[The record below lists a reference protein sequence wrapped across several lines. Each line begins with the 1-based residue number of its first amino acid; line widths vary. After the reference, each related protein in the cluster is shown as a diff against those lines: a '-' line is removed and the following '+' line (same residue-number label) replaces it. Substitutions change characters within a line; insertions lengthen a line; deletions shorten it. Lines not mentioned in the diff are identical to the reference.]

1 MNREDDDARRAA
13 ARDGGPP
20 SREAA
25 RARVEQHNHEPPFA
39 LCGPTR
45 TLIAD
50 GVRHRYRDVG
60 AAQAALRSGE
70 APIVLGALPFDVT
83 RPAALLAPE
92 AVTATDGPPDWPVG
106 ALPPVRV
113 AQAIPAPPDYRD
125 RIRRACEQLAAD
137 DNPLHK
143 VVLARA
149 LRLVADAPLDARVI
163 LRRLIA
169 ADPAAY
175 GYLVDLS
182 AAGEEYAGAALV
194 GASPELLVA
203 RRGDHVEC
211 RPFAGSAPRAA
222 DPDTDAANGAAL
234 AASAKNRHEHQ
245 LVIETIRT
253 ALEPLC
259 DELSI
264 AAEPQLSSTAA
275 VWHLCTPIAGRLRE
289 TSTTAIDLALALH
302 PTPAVGGVPTKPA
315 MRLIAELEGDRG
327 FYAGAVGWCDARG
340 DGRWVVSLRC
350 AQLSADRRVALARAG
365 GGIVAESD
373 PDDEVA
379 ETTTKFG
386 TILNA
391 LGVER

>member
-1 MNREDDDARRAA
+1 MSN
-13 ARDGGPP
+13 
-20 SREAA
+20 
-25 RARVEQHNHEPPFA
+25 QPPFA

-45 TLIAD
+45 TLIAE
-50 GVRHRYRDVG
+50 GVRRRYGEVG
-60 AAQAALRSGE
+60 AAQAALQSGE

-83 RPAALLAPE
+83 RPAALLTPE
-92 AVTATDGPPDWPVG
+92 TVAATNGPPDWPRDG
-106 ALPPVRV
+106 LPPVRV
-113 AQAIPAPPDYRD
+113 AEAVPPPVEYRD
-125 RIRRACEQLAAD
+125 RIRRSCEQLAAA
-137 DNPLHK
+137 DNPLDK

-175 GYLVDLS
+175 GYLVDLT
-182 AAGEEYAGAALV
+182 AAGGEYAGAALV
-194 GASPELLVA
+194 GASPEVLVA
-203 RRGDHVEC
+203 RSGGRVEC

-222 DPDTDAANGAAL
+222 DPRTDAENGAAL

-245 LVIETIRT
+245 LVIESIRT

-259 DELSI
+259 DDLSI
-264 AAEPQLSSTAA
+264 AAEPQLSNTAT
-275 VWHLCTPIAGRLRE
+275 VWHLCTPITGRLRD
-289 TSTTAIDLALALH
+289 TSSTAIDLALALH
-302 PTPAVGGVPTKPA
+302 PTPAVGGVPTKAA
-315 MRLIAELEGDRG
+315 MRLITELEGDRG

-350 AQLSADRRVALARAG
+350 AQLSADRRSALARAG

-373 PDDEVA
+373 PDEELA

>member
-1 MNREDDDARRAA
+1 M
-13 ARDGGPP
+13 
-20 SREAA
+20 SS
-25 RARVEQHNHEPPFA
+25 QPPFA

-45 TLIAD
+45 ALIAD
-50 GVRHRYRDVG
+50 GVRHGYGDVG

-83 RPAALLAPE
+83 SPAALLTPE
-92 AVTATDGPPDWPVG
+92 TVSATERPPDWPAAG
-106 ALPPVRV
+106 LPAVRV
-113 AQAIPAPPDYRD
+113 AQAVPPPLDYRD
-125 RIRRACEQLAAD
+125 RIRRACEQLAAA

-182 AAGEEYAGAALV
+182 AAGGEYAGAVLV

-203 RRGDHVEC
+203 RRGDRVEC
-211 RPFAGSAPRAA
+211 RPFAGSAPRGAE
-222 DPDTDAANGAAL
+222 PDADAANGAAL

-245 LVIETIRT
+245 LVIETIRA

-264 AAEPQLSSTAA
+264 GDEPQLSSTAT
-275 VWHLCTPIAGRLRE
+275 VWHLCTPISGRLRE
-289 TSTTAIDLALALH
+289 TSTTAMDLALALH
-302 PTPAVGGVPTKPA
+302 PTPAVGGVPTKA
-315 MRLIAELEGDRG
+315 ATQLIAELEGDRG

-350 AQLSADRRVALARAG
+350 AQLSADRRTALARAG

-391 LGVER
+391 LGVEQ